1 VHWAN
6 TFGYVLLPG
15 GVAGALLALSPLTF
29 TAILIV
35 HIGELPSLAQ
45 DGIGGGAIGAPV
57 VGIVEGYALSRRGSR
72 VGRCLAAAAF
82 LCGLLVTGNWPWT
95 RPHHLYAPWHACAQ
109 PSAPCRP
116 HASHVTPAITKRP
129 MSVLRLVEA
138 LGATVGR

>member
-1 VHWAN
+1 MHWAN

-72 VGRCLAAAAF
+72 VGRCLAAAAC
-82 LCGLLVTGNWPWT
+82 LAPGAGKLTGSGT
-95 RPHHLYAPWHACAQ
+95 G
-109 PSAPCRP
+109 
-116 HASHVTPAITKRP
+116 PADGR
-129 MSVLRLVEA
+129 REH
-138 LGATVGR
+138 GATRRSLVAARHDADALR